1 MSKLMKR
8 EKAEMIEERIESLS
22 FANRLLNV
30 LNYYGKIDHAHVSR
44 KNDKETR
51 NQMVIPLFEMNV
63 LEADAAGSYNEYL
76 EENFERVWENILA
89 DEEPIR
95 KLHNTLKRLPEEK
108 RSMKLYL
115 TNYCPE
121 YFQGESLGL
130 VIRY

>member
-30 LNYYGKIDHAHVSR
+30 LNYYGKIEHAHVSR
-44 KNDKETR
+44 KSDKETG

-76 EENFERVWENILA
+76 EGNLKRVGENILT
-89 DEEPIR
+89 DE
-95 KLHNTLKRLPEEK
+95 
-108 RSMKLYL
+108 
-115 TNYCPE
+115 
-121 YFQGESLGL
+121 
-130 VIRY
+130 